1 MSDLYDFFLLSIIFS
16 YNVNMKDIRF
26 DLYREL
32 GIISFIGIVM
42 NRAYI
47 VNAIFLNSIV
57 ARQFF

>member
-1 MSDLYDFFLLSIIFS
+1 MSDLYDIFLLSIIFS
-16 YNVNMKDIRF
+16 NNVNMKDIRF

-57 ARQFF
+57 A

>member
-1 MSDLYDFFLLSIIFS
+1 MSDLYDFFLLSIVFS